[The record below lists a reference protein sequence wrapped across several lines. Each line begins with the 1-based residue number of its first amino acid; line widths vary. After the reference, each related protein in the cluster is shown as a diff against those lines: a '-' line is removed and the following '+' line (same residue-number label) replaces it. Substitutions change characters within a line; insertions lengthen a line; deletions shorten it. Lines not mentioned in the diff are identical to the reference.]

1 MPVVFIKMGAGRT
14 VEQKRRVA
22 DEITRTITTNFG
34 VDPSWVTV
42 LFDELDRESIAKS
55 GRLLCY
61 G

>member
-1 MPVVFIKMGAGRT
+1 MGKGRT

-22 DEITRTITTNFG
+22 EEITRTITTTFG

-42 LFDELDRESIAKS
+42 LFDELDRESIARS
-55 GRLLCY
+55 GRLLSD

>member
-1 MPVVFIKMGAGRT
+1 MPVVIIKTGEGRT
-14 VEQKRRVA
+14 VKQKRRVA

-34 VDPSWVTV
+34 VDPSWVMV
-42 LFDELDRESIAKS
+42 LFDELDRECIAKS

>member
-1 MPVVFIKMGAGRT
+1 MPVVIIKMGKGRT

-22 DEITRTITTNFG
+22 EEITRTITTTFG

-42 LFDELDRESIAKS
+42 FFDELDQECIAKS
-55 GRLLCY
+55 GRLLSD